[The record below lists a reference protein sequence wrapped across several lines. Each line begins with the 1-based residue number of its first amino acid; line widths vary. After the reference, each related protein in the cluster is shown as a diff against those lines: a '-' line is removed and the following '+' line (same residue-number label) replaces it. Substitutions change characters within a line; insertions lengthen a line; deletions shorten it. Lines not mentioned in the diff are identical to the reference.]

1 MWYNIYCISKVNFGG
16 VIIMENESK
25 SKKLWVLFLSMH
37 KIGLFTF
44 GGGYAM
50 ISLMQREF
58 VEKKKWITQEEFME
72 MIIISESTPGPLS
85 INGATYIGYSQA
97 KFLGALLS
105 TIAVCI
111 PSFIIIFII
120 SLYLDRFMS
129 YKAVECAFRG
139 IEVCVC
145 YLILSAG
152 IKMFKENPK
161 DIINIFIFLIV
172 MALVVLLGIFNV
184 SFSSILYILICAI
197 IGLFSYLIRKRG
209 NKNDLS

>member
-1 MWYNIYCISKVNFGG
+1 MWYNICCISKVNFGG
-16 VIIMENESK
+16 VIMENESK
-25 SKKLWVLFLSMH
+25 TKKLSILFLSML

>member
-1 MWYNIYCISKVNFGG
+1 M
-16 VIIMENESK
+16 
-25 SKKLWVLFLSMH
+25 
-37 KIGLFTF
+37 GLFTF

-161 DIINIFIFLIV
+161 DIIITLQMNADSIKCPIINNKNANAKHIVKTMLILSFIFEYTFPNITLPTNLAILDINTIV
-172 MALVVLLGIFNV
+172 VM
-184 SFSSILYILICAI
+184 
-197 IGLFSYLIRKRG
+197 
-209 NKNDLS
+209 

>member
-1 MWYNIYCISKVNFGG
+1 
-16 VIIMENESK
+16 MENEAK
-25 SKKLWVLFLSMH
+25 FKKILILFLTML

-58 VEKKKWITQEEFME
+58 VEKKKWLTKDEFME

-97 KFLGALLS
+97 KFMGAFISTLG
-105 TIAVCI
+105 VCI
-111 PSFIIIFII
+111 PSFCIIFII
-120 SLYLDRFMS
+120 SLYLDKFME

-152 IKMFKENPK
+152 LKMLKENPH
-161 DIINIFIFLIV
+161 DWINIIIFSVV
-172 MALVVLLGIFNV
+172 MLSVVILGIFNV
-184 SFSSILYILICAI
+184 SFSAILYILICAL
-197 IGLFSYLIRKRG
+197 IGLFTYLIRKRG
-209 NKNDLS
+209 AKNDLS

>member
-1 MWYNIYCISKVNFGG
+1 
-16 VIIMENESK
+16 MENESK
-25 SKKLWVLFLSMH
+25 LKKLFVLFLTML

-58 VEKKKWITQEEFME
+58 VEKKKWITKEEFME

-97 KFLGALLS
+97 KFIGAFLS
-105 TIAVCI
+105 TLGVCI
-111 PSFIIIFII
+111 PSFFIIYVI
-120 SLYLDRFMS
+120 SLYLDKFME

-145 YLILSAG
+145 YLIMSSG
-152 IKMFKENPK
+152 IKMLKDNPF
-161 DIINIFIFLIV
+161 DIVNIIIFIVV
-172 MALVVLLGIFNV
+172 MLCVVLLGIFNV
-184 SFSSILYILICAI
+184 SFSAILYIVICAL
-197 IGLFSYLIRKRG
+197 IGLISYLIRKRG
-209 NKNDLS
+209 TKNDLS

>member
-1 MWYNIYCISKVNFGG
+1 
-16 VIIMENESK
+16 MENESK
-25 SKKLWVLFLSMH
+25 SKKLWVLFLSML